1 MNNFTYTNGQPVM
14 VGDIV
19 HVRNRAFIVA
29 SKLSEHIAL
38 YSMDERKEYKHVFPQ
53 DIGARVA
60 NEQVHETLRGAL
72 PW

>member
-19 HVRNRAFIVA
+19 HVRNRAYVVA
-29 SKLSEHIAL
+29 SKLTDHIAL
-38 YSMDERKEYKHVFPQ
+38 YSMDEQREYKHVYPA
-53 DIGARVA
+53 DIGARNA
-60 NEQVHETLRGAL
+60 NEQVNPTLRDAL

>member
-1 MNNFTYTNGQPVM
+1 MNNFTYLSGMPVM

-19 HVRNRAFIVA
+19 HVRNRPYVVA

-38 YSMDERKEYKHVFPQ
+38 YSMDERKEYKHVYPA

>member
-1 MNNFTYTNGQPVM
+1 MNNFTYTNGQPVK

-19 HVRNRAFIVA
+19 HVRNRPYIVA
-29 SKLSEHIAL
+29 SKLSKHIAL
-38 YSMDERKEYKHVFPQ
+38 YSMDEAREYRHVFPQ

-60 NEQVHETLRGAL
+60 NEQVHPTLRDAL

>member
-1 MNNFTYTNGQPVM
+1 MNNFTYTNGQPVK

-19 HVRNRAFIVA
+19 HVRNRAYVVA
-29 SKLSEHIAL
+29 NKIGDHIAL
-38 YSMDERKEYKHVFPQ
+38 YSMDEAREYKHVYPA

-60 NEQVHETLRGAL
+60 NEQVNETLREAL

>member
-1 MNNFTYTNGQPVM
+1 MNNFTYLSGMPVM

-19 HVRNRAFIVA
+19 HVRNRAYIVA
-29 SKLSEHIAL
+29 CKLDDHIAL
-38 YSMDERKEYKHVFPQ
+38 YSMDERKEYKHVFPA

-60 NEQVHETLRGAL
+60 NEQVHEILRESL